1 MKKTFKYI
9 AILLII
15 VIAYFVITTYPKLDL
30 ISGFAAK
37 SISSHYFIGD
47 RPIKYTELEDNL
59 ASTMG
64 MASSEILVSEK
75 ITKSNVFDLKERTAF
90 YRDGVGSVLI
100 PTGKKR
106 INASLAKPKRN
117 KISTNLAYPYGDLPQ
132 KDTIFQNI
140 DYKKLHK
147 VINNAFIDSVKIEKK
162 TRSALV
168 IYKGQIIEEQY
179 FNGFDEKSMMLGWSM
194 TKSITSAVI
203 GVMVKE
209 KKVSL
214 SQVNLL
220 TNGVMILVKI

>member
-30 ISGFAAK
+30 TSGFAAK

-47 RPIKYTELEDNL
+47 RTIKYTELEDNL

-64 MASSEILVSEK
+64 MASTDLSVSEK
-75 ITKSNVFDLKERTAF
+75 ITKSNVFHLKERTAF

-106 INASLAKPKRN
+106 KNASLANPKRN
-117 KISTNLAYPYGDLPQ
+117 KTSTNLAYPYGDLPQ

-140 DYKKLHK
+140 DYKKLLDIK
-147 VINNAFIDSVKIEKK
+147 RKSAIKIQGE
-162 TRSALV
+162 
-168 IYKGQIIEEQY
+168 II
-179 FNGFDEKSMMLGWSM
+179 
-194 TKSITSAVI
+194 
-203 GVMVKE
+203 
-209 KKVSL
+209 
-214 SQVNLL
+214 
-220 TNGVMILVKI
+220 